1 MKTVFVF
8 ILVSLSALMAAE
20 KDKQLSNSSSE
31 LSYNNQKFTLLEE
44 IRTQTAEQ
52 SAQER
57 KKISGFKAAVLS
69 AIIPGAGEFYA
80 ESYWKSA
87 LFAALEVA
95 GWVSYLHYE
104 SRGDDK
110 DTIMRNLGDDRWSEQ
125 RYWSRV
131 YQIAV
136 ETNAW
141 EGSSLTLDNS
151 GIISGSDYNSEN
163 IARIRAL
170 ETTTS
175 MPAYFTHSLP
185 ETKTQ
190 QYYEMIYKYLRQFGS
205 GWVELDE
212 LGYPISYY
220 EGGDASNTPDVTRY
234 KKVRNQS
241 NDFYSI
247 ASTMSKVILV
257 NHLISALDAAISAR
271 TYNKSVQYS
280 VYGSQMYYA
289 GEYVNTYGIAFS
301 W

>member
-1 MKTVFVF
+1 MKSVF
-8 ILVSLSALMAAE
+8 IFVLLSFSLLLAAE
-20 KDKQLSNSSSE
+20 NNDYKNNSAQ
-31 LSYNNQKFTLLEE
+31 LSYNEEKFSLMEE
-44 IRTQTAEQ
+44 IKTQISEQ

-57 KKISGFKAAVLS
+57 QKKSGFKAAVLS

-87 LFAALEVA
+87 IFAALEVV
-95 GWVSYLHYE
+95 GWASYLHYE

-110 DTIMRNLGDDRWSEQ
+110 DKIMRNLGDDRWNEQ

-131 YQIAV
+131 YQISV

-141 EGSSLTLDNS
+141 EGTSLTLDNS
-151 GIISGSDYNSEN
+151 GIISSGDYTAEN
-163 IARIRAL
+163 IARLRNL

-205 GWVELDE
+205 GWVELEE

-220 EGGDASNTPDVTRY
+220 EGGDATNTPDVARY
-234 KKVRNQS
+234 KKVRNES
-241 NDFYSI
+241 NDFYAI

-257 NHLISALDAAISAR
+257 NHLISALDAAISVKQ
-271 TYNKSVQYS
+271 YNKSVQYS
-280 VYGSQMYYA
+280 LYGSQMYYA
-289 GEYVNTYGIAFS
+289 GEYVNTYGIALS